1 MCLHRQNV
9 GGYIQAEHLMIL
21 FNQLMIRCYFKMYHF
36 LLPPL
41 VFDYQSLQTGTFRM
55 NCLDC
60 LDRSNSV
67 QSFVAQEVS
76 LSLLWDTCRTFIGCS
91 MGKTGKRLYVSVSSM
106 IQNDAGWNTEDKKQK
121 YFKHL
126 KTM

>member
-1 MCLHRQNV
+1 M

-21 FNQLMIRCYFKMYHF
+21 FIQFMIRCYFKIYHF

-41 VFDYQSLQTGTFRM
+41 VFGYQSLQTGTFRM

-76 LSLLWDTCRTFIGCS
+76 LPEDLLWDTCSAYIGCS
-91 MGKTGKRLYVSVSSM
+91 MGKRGKRL
-106 IQNDAGWNTEDKKQK
+106 
-121 YFKHL
+121 
-126 KTM
+126 